1 MNAASAAQQTTTAIA
16 MIEALRT
23 DFKRFSAAFLAD
35 LDRAADAL
43 APKGANATTDEG
55 YGDPADPRNKDGAK
69 LTSRGIEVAYRMFEA
84 GKNRY
89 QVSKEMQITF
99 GGATY
104 RQTAWVKEGG
114 VNRRRIALEA

>member
-1 MNAASAAQQTTTAIA
+1 MDATSAAQQATTAIT
-16 MIEALRT
+16 MIDALRT

-43 APKGANATTDEG
+43 APKGVDAKTDEG
-55 YGDPADPRNKDGAK
+55 YGDPADPRNKDGLK
-69 LTSRGIEVAYRMFEA
+69 LTPRGIEVAYRMLEA

-89 QVSKEMQITF
+89 QIAKEMQITF

-104 RQTAWVKEGG
+104 RQSAWIKEGG
-114 VNRRRIALEA
+114 VARKRIAIEP